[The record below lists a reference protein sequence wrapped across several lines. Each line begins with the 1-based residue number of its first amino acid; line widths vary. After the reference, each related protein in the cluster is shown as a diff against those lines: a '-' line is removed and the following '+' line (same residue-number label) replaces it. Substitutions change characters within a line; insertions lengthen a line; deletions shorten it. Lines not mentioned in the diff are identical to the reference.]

1 MPAGPG
7 ALSEV
12 LVTETVSCLNRA
24 VEKLRSIWEEIGMP
38 EDLQLERTQAVKEHI
53 KVRGDVYL
61 FLDARAQEVLLK
73 QKRDRKQEL
82 KTLQERD
89 RDLCDILCTA
99 PFRIDSDSVPSLEDL
114 DLYRRH
120 LAALSLEKEQ
130 RQEQFISTKRQ
141 IILLM
146 EELDH
151 TPDTSFE
158 EDVVCKDEEAF
169 CLSEDNIAALQ
180 SLLQQLEAQRSLNA
194 DMCAELRSRIAVLW
208 ERLQVP
214 VEERELSAVHTAGSS
229 AKTRKALQLEV
240 NTLEE
245 LMLQNLKSVIPRI
258 RAELADY
265 WDKCFYSQEQR
276 EGFSPYYDEDY
287 TETLLELH
295 AAEVRKMKSHYETH
309 KALFEAIWKWEETWR
324 MFLDLERKANDPSRY
339 TNRGGNL
346 LKEEKQRVKL
356 QKVLAKLQE
365 ELDNKIQAFEQA
377 QEKPFLVKGQQ
388 FMEYVKEQWQLYHL
402 EKEKEKQ
409 ERRLK
414 KSRQMKEEVMYGST
428 PQAPLKRWMLSPH
441 VPAKVRKVNGLC
453 QELSPLRGRAWSLA
467 GLQGGLEGT
476 GKGYGCLC
484 CPWGQQTRCGAW
496 CSWGFY
502 LSFPGTVQPPVLP
515 HVTRALCLPL
525 SSTALKSPAPH
536 PTAPFGQLLGE
547 PPASRQRLV

>member
-53 KVRGDVYL
+53 KGLLDMMISEEENLKEYLLTSITACRKELETLQRELHLDHFEDVYL

-214 VEERELSAVHTAGSS
+214 VEERELSAVHTAGSRS
-229 AKTRKALQLEV
+229 FWNLR
-240 NTLEE
+240 EE
-245 LMLQNLKSVIPRI
+245 
-258 RAELADY
+258 
-265 WDKCFYSQEQR
+265 
-276 EGFSPYYDEDY
+276 EG
-287 TETLLELH
+287 
-295 AAEVRKMKSHYETH
+295 
-309 KALFEAIWKWEETWR
+309 
-324 MFLDLERKANDPSRY
+324 
-339 TNRGGNL
+339 G
-346 LKEEKQRVKL
+346 
-356 QKVLAKLQE
+356 
-365 ELDNKIQAFEQA
+365 
-377 QEKPFLVKGQQ
+377 
-388 FMEYVKEQWQLYHL
+388 
-402 EKEKEKQ
+402 
-409 ERRLK
+409 
-414 KSRQMKEEVMYGST
+414 
-428 PQAPLKRWMLSPH
+428 
-441 VPAKVRKVNGLC
+441 
-453 QELSPLRGRAWSLA
+453 
-467 GLQGGLEGT
+467 
-476 GKGYGCLC
+476 
-484 CPWGQQTRCGAW
+484 
-496 CSWGFY
+496 
-502 LSFPGTVQPPVLP
+502 
-515 HVTRALCLPL
+515 
-525 SSTALKSPAPH
+525 
-536 PTAPFGQLLGE
+536 
-547 PPASRQRLV
+547 